1 MKTSVKLFI
10 TTKIPLSIKLYIFW
24 SKFYI
29 FWNNK
34 IIPVINN
41 NSRKR
46 YLNKI
51 FFNRKKISKRR
62 GPVVL
67 VSRKIAFTFPLSYAY
82 LAGYLKEKGID
93 VVILFKD
100 ISQEELVKKI
110 TKLNPIL
117 VGFGNLYPELEEIKN
132 IIYKL
137 NQAGRDFPIV
147 LGGQMFS
154 PIPEF
159 ALKLTGADFGVIGE
173 GEIILY
179 QLVKALINNTDVGK
193 IGGLVIRDKETVTIN
208 EGGKYIDDLSKLPK
222 IPYELFDTDKWLQIG
237 RWYTRNIP
245 DYPHWR
251 FKDKV
256 INVHGG
262 RGCPFKCNFCYHHNK
277 PRYRDINDMMDEAEK
292 ALEKFDANMLY
303 FSDDLVIATPQ
314 RVRELIARVK
324 KLKKPISYSVS
335 TRFDIL
341 ERLDDSLLEE
351 LKKTGCRIMG
361 LGVESGS
368 DRILK
373 IIGKNITAK
382 KILKGL
388 KRLKRVGILPSV
400 SVMVGQYTET
410 RKDVMKSIELVKKS
424 VKDNPLIAYG
434 FSITTPFP
442 GSILYNLI
450 KVKKLVVDDEDFYYR
465 YIAGRVGD
473 WNQVVNLSQMSDDEV
488 IKLRNELELS
498 YEAEKIKGYGTKRYN
513 EIKEISHRQIQLA
526 EEYENKSQVEK
537 MKAEEA
543 YSLEQQILENQKLSL
558 MGII

>member
-1 MKTSVKLFI
+1 MKTSIKLAI
-10 TTKIPLSIKLYIFW
+10 TRIPLSIKLYVFW
-24 SKFYI
+24 SKLYTI
-29 FWNNK
+29 WSNR
-34 IIPVINN
+34 IIPVINYN
-41 NSRKR
+41 RKNK
-46 YLNKI
+46 YLKTI
-51 FFNRKKISKRR
+51 FFDRKKISRR
-62 GPVVL
+62 KGPVIL
-67 VSRKIAFTFPLSYAY
+67 VSRDIAFTFPLSYAY
-82 LAGYLKEKGID
+82 LAGYLKEKGVD

-100 ISQEELVKKI
+100 IPQRELVKKI
-110 TKLNPIL
+110 INLKPIL

-179 QLVKALINNTDVGK
+179 QLVKALQNNTNVGK
-193 IGGLVIRDKETVTIN
+193 IGGLAIRDKEIITIN
-208 EGGKYIDDLSKLPK
+208 EGGKYIDDLSKLPR

-237 RWYTRNIP
+237 RWYTQNRP
-245 DYPHWR
+245 EQPHWR
-251 FKDKV
+251 FNDKV

-314 RVRELIARVK
+314 RIKELIGRIR
-324 KLKKPISYSVS
+324 KLNRPISYSVS

-341 ERLDDSLLEE
+341 ERLDDGLLKE
-351 LKKTGCRIMG
+351 LKETGCRIIG

-373 IIGKNITAK
+373 LIGKNITAK
-382 KILKGL
+382 KILIGL
-388 KRLKRVGILPSV
+388 KRLKKAGILPTV
-400 SVMVGQYTET
+400 SIMVGQYTET
-410 RKDVMKSIELVKKS
+410 RKDVMKSFELMEES
-424 VKDNPLIAYG
+424 VRVNPLIAYA

-442 GSILYNLI
+442 GSILYDLI
-450 KVKKLVVDDEDFYYR
+450 FAKKLVKNDEDFYNR

-488 IKLRNELELS
+488 IKLRNELEES
-498 YEAEKIKGYGTKRYN
+498 YNQEKIKILGRERYDK
-513 EIKEISHRQIQLA
+513 IKEICQAQTQIA
-526 EEYENKSQVEK
+526 SDFENKTKVEK
-537 MKAEEA
+537 KK
-543 YSLEQQILENQKLSL
+543 LESVYISEQLELEKNKLDL
-558 MGII
+558 MGVV